1 MQAFVVE
8 NNLHYREKVPDSLQ
22 PGIYSCMILFLR
34 KYFSALYIPITWT
47 IIIGILL
54 TLPGS
59 ALPDESAFK
68 IPQFDK
74 IVHITLFGGF
84 VFLWDLHLSKRF
96 PEAIRMVRWFFI
108 IYVLAN
114 VYGISMEYVQK
125 YWIPGRDFD
134 LADIIADM
142 IGAGLGY
149 GFSHLFLLPAEKK
162 K

>member
-1 MQAFVVE
+1 MV
-8 NNLHYREKVPDSLQ
+8 
-22 PGIYSCMILFLR
+22 LFLR
-34 KYFSALYIPITWT
+34 KYLSALYVPLIWT
-47 IIIGILL
+47 IVIGILL

-59 ALPDESAFK
+59 ALPNEAAFR
-68 IPQFDK
+68 IPQLDK
-74 IVHITLFGGF
+74 FVHITLFGLF
-84 VFLWDLHLSKRF
+84 VFLWDLRLSKQHR
-96 PEAIRMVRWFFI
+96 ETGRLLRWFFA
-108 IYVLAN
+108 IYVIAN

-162 K
+162 DNE